1 MGDASVG
8 AGAGAGWGRWGRDCR
23 CCGEGGV
30 RPQRPQADDG
40 RARGRKMSLAVWIQL
55 GVSLVAVLFIAWL
68 VGRMGLGADPRID
81 RKSTRLNPV
90 TNAHLVC
97 RLLLE

>member
-1 MGDASVG
+1 MGDGSVG
-8 AGAGAGWGRWGRDCR
+8 GGAGGGWGRWGLDCR

-68 VGRMGLGADPRID
+68 VGRMGLGADPRIQD
-81 RKSTRLNPV
+81 AAQELGRASCRER
-90 TNAHLVC
+90 VC
-97 RLLLE
+97 EYV